1 MKAYP
6 DYDPDVI
13 GQADAGKVRHLLLIK
28 KASAFRLTGGTYL
41 ISATMLQ
48 PVTNWPGAWGPWNA
62 RYEAGYQ
69 AVSKLVE
76 PLLNDDPA
84 VRRAVLP
91 LLPAAQWLHALAD
104 FDELRFMRL
113 VAYFRQREPDGTI
126 NYSILVYRLSDADLD
141 RALHGSPAELRPDA
155 PTLLPAGEH

>member
-13 GQADAGKVRHLLLIK
+13 GQADTGKARRLLLIK
-28 KASAFRLTGGTYL
+28 KASAFRLTSGTYL

-69 AVSKLVE
+69 AVSRLVE

-84 VRRAVLP
+84 VRRAALP
-91 LLPAAQWLHALAD
+91 QLPPAQWLRALAD

-113 VAYFRQREPDGTI
+113 AAFLRQREPDDTV
-126 NYSILVYRLSDADLD
+126 NYSILVYRLNDAALD
-141 RALHGSPAELRPDA
+141 RALHGPPPELGPNV
-155 PTLLPAGEH
+155 PTLLSTKDH